1 MTDIITDLEADH
13 QKILAFI
20 NEFEQRLIKF
30 MEENIID
37 FKQIA
42 DDILFIR
49 EFADK
54 HHHQRE
60 EKILFKYMIDH
71 LGTVAKNL
79 VQQGMMVEHDLARL
93 YVKQLEETLQSY
105 QQTHLLIDK
114 LTIISTGHSYCMLLR
129 RHIEKEDTVVYPFAR
144 KNLSAEIFK
153 LMNQENQNY

>member
-37 FKQIA
+37 FKQMA

-93 YVKQLEETLQSY
+93 YVKQLKETLQSY

>member
-37 FKQIA
+37 FKQMA

-79 VQQGMMVEHDLARL
+79 VQQGMMIEHDLARL

-114 LTIISTGHSYCMLLR
+114 LTIISTGHSYCILLT